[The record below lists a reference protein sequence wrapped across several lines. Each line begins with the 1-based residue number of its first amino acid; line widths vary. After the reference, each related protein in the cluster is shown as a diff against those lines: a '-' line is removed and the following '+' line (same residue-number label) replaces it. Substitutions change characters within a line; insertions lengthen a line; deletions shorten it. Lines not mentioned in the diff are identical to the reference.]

1 MSKFNVKQSLGEIV
15 LELPG
20 AAEVFEK
27 YRIDFCCGG
36 RRSLGEALAEVKI
49 DENEVL
55 DSLDKEYENAKAAS
69 ERFDFREMTDVEL
82 IDFIVNTHHV
92 YVKKVLPEIQKTL
105 FTCGSILA
113 TDTSKNM
120 SKPPVTIN
128 STIIST
134 LEKEID
140 RMQNTLPPLSN
151 FILPGGS
158 ITASHCHIARTV
170 CRRAERRVVALNNF
184 VEIESQLVVFINRLS
199 DYLFALSRFINFK
212 SGNSE
217 TTWHTG
223 E

>member
-1 MSKFNVKQSLGEIV
+1 MENKIYTKTGDNGTSGLLGGTRVSKTDPR
-15 LELPG
+15 LEAYG
-20 AAEVFEK
+20 T
-27 YRIDFCCGG
+27 
-36 RRSLGEALAEVKI
+36 I
-49 DENEVL
+49 DELNSWIGLISTTV
-55 DSLDKEYENAKAAS
+55 
-69 ERFDFREMTDVEL
+69 TDAR
-82 IDFIVNTHHV
+82 
-92 YVKKVLPEIQKTL
+92 VKKVLPEIQKTL

-128 STIIST
+128 STITST